1 MLGSIVFG
9 WYCIIQKKGKPFKK
23 FIIAFLEMVRKVL
36 KVLIAEP
43 HGFCVGV
50 KRAVDILSKAVDEFG
65 NEFGMI
71 YCLHELVHN
80 PFVVD
85 DFRRKGVVFVESI
98 EEVPDKSV
106 VVFSAH
112 GVSPKVRKRA
122 EEKNLK
128 VVDATCPLVELVHK
142 KVRDYHTRGFS
153 IIYVGKKGH
162 VEVEGV
168 LGESPLFVV
177 SSVEDVDGL
186 QVGDGFG
193 SKGVVC
199 LTQTTLSV
207 DDTAE
212 IIQKLKQRFPDIVL
226 DGGICN
232 ATQERQDAVKKLA
245 KKCDLIHTTTF
256 NGAPPAFVASKL
268 RKKPIILTVHE
279 VWLNNWHNFTEL
291 NLLSC
296 KIHEFLERLIY
307 SLSYSRYVAVSKA
320 TQQQLIKNGI

>member
-1 MLGSIVFG
+1 
-9 WYCIIQKKGKPFKK
+9 
-23 FIIAFLEMVRKVL
+23 MVRKVL

-245 KKCDLIHTTTF
+245 KKCDLILVL
-256 NGAPPAFVASKL
+256 GAKNSSNSNRLVEAAKSQGVDAHLILDKSKL
-268 RKKPIILTVHE
+268 DRD
-279 VWLNNWHNFTEL
+279 WLKDVDIVGITSGA
-291 NLLSC
+291 SC
-296 KIHEFLERLIY
+296 PEFLFDELVVDLE
-307 SLSYSRYVAVSKA
+307 SGL
-320 TQQQLIKNGI
+320 

>member
-1 MLGSIVFG
+1 VFG

-245 KKCDLIHTTTF
+245 KKCDLILVL
-256 NGAPPAFVASKL
+256 GAKNSSNSNRLVEAAKSQGVDAHLILDKSKL
-268 RKKPIILTVHE
+268 DRD
-279 VWLNNWHNFTEL
+279 WLKDVDIVGITSGA
-291 NLLSC
+291 SC
-296 KIHEFLERLIY
+296 PEFLFDELVEDLE
-307 SLSYSRYVAVSKA
+307 SGL
-320 TQQQLIKNGI
+320 

>member
-1 MLGSIVFG
+1 
-9 WYCIIQKKGKPFKK
+9 
-23 FIIAFLEMVRKVL
+23 MVRKVL

-128 VVDATCPLVELVHK
+128 VIDATCPLVELVHK

-245 KKCDLIHTTTF
+245 KKCDLILVL
-256 NGAPPAFVASKL
+256 GAKNSSNSNRLVEAAKSQGVDAHLILDKSKL
-268 RKKPIILTVHE
+268 DRD
-279 VWLNNWHNFTEL
+279 WLKDVDIVGITSGA
-291 NLLSC
+291 SC
-296 KIHEFLERLIY
+296 PEFLFDELVEDLE
-307 SLSYSRYVAVSKA
+307 SGL
-320 TQQQLIKNGI
+320 

>member
-1 MLGSIVFG
+1 VFG

-142 KVRDYHTRGFS
+142 KVRDYHARGFS

-245 KKCDLIHTTTF
+245 KKCDLILVL
-256 NGAPPAFVASKL
+256 GAKNSSNSNRLVEAAKSQGVDAHLILDKSKL
-268 RKKPIILTVHE
+268 DRD
-279 VWLNNWHNFTEL
+279 WLKDVDIVGITSGA
-291 NLLSC
+291 SC
-296 KIHEFLERLIY
+296 PEFLFDELVEDLE
-307 SLSYSRYVAVSKA
+307 SGL
-320 TQQQLIKNGI
+320 

>member
-1 MLGSIVFG
+1 
-9 WYCIIQKKGKPFKK
+9 
-23 FIIAFLEMVRKVL
+23 MVRKVL

-128 VVDATCPLVELVHK
+128 VIDATCPLVELAHK

-245 KKCDLIHTTTF
+245 KKCDLILVL
-256 NGAPPAFVASKL
+256 GAKNSSNSNRLVEAAKSQGVDAHLILDKSKL
-268 RKKPIILTVHE
+268 DRD
-279 VWLNNWHNFTEL
+279 WLKDVDIVGITSGA
-291 NLLSC
+291 SC
-296 KIHEFLERLIY
+296 PEFLFDELVEDLE
-307 SLSYSRYVAVSKA
+307 SGL
-320 TQQQLIKNGI
+320 

>member
-1 MLGSIVFG
+1 
-9 WYCIIQKKGKPFKK
+9 
-23 FIIAFLEMVRKVL
+23 MVRKVL

-122 EEKNLK
+122 EEKDLK
-128 VVDATCPLVELVHK
+128 VIDATCPLVELVHK

-245 KKCDLIHTTTF
+245 KKCDLILVL
-256 NGAPPAFVASKL
+256 GAKNSSNSNRLVEAAKSQGVDAHLILDKSKL
-268 RKKPIILTVHE
+268 DRD
-279 VWLNNWHNFTEL
+279 WLKDVDIVGITSGA
-291 NLLSC
+291 SC
-296 KIHEFLERLIY
+296 PEFLFDELVEDLE
-307 SLSYSRYVAVSKA
+307 SGL
-320 TQQQLIKNGI
+320 

>member
-122 EEKNLK
+122 EEKNLS
-128 VVDATCPLVELVHK
+128 VIDATCPLVELVHK
-142 KVRDYHTRGFS
+142 KIRNYHSKGFS
-153 IIYVGKKGH
+153 IFYIGKKGH

-245 KKCDLIHTTTF
+245 KKCDLILVL
-256 NGAPPAFVASKL
+256 GAKNSSNSNRLVEAAKSQGVDAHLILDKSKL
-268 RKKPIILTVHE
+268 DRD
-279 VWLNNWHNFTEL
+279 WLKDVDIVGITSGA
-291 NLLSC
+291 SC
-296 KIHEFLERLIY
+296 PEFLFDELVEDLE
-307 SLSYSRYVAVSKA
+307 SGL
-320 TQQQLIKNGI
+320 

>member
-1 MLGSIVFG
+1 
-9 WYCIIQKKGKPFKK
+9 
-23 FIIAFLEMVRKVL
+23 MVRKVL

-142 KVRDYHTRGFS
+142 KVRDYHARGFS

-245 KKCDLIHTTTF
+245 KKCDLILVL
-256 NGAPPAFVASKL
+256 GAKNSSNSNRLVEAAKSQGVDAHLILDKSKL
-268 RKKPIILTVHE
+268 DRD
-279 VWLNNWHNFTEL
+279 WLKDVDIVGITSGA
-291 NLLSC
+291 SC
-296 KIHEFLERLIY
+296 PEFLFDELVEDLE
-307 SLSYSRYVAVSKA
+307 SGL
-320 TQQQLIKNGI
+320 

>member
-1 MLGSIVFG
+1 
-9 WYCIIQKKGKPFKK
+9 
-23 FIIAFLEMVRKVL
+23 MVRKVL

-245 KKCDLIHTTTF
+245 KKCDLILVL
-256 NGAPPAFVASKL
+256 GAKNSSNSNRLVEAAKSQGVDAHLILDKSKL
-268 RKKPIILTVHE
+268 DRD
-279 VWLNNWHNFTEL
+279 WLKDVDIVGITSGA
-291 NLLSC
+291 SC
-296 KIHEFLERLIY
+296 PEFLFDELVEDLE
-307 SLSYSRYVAVSKA
+307 SGL
-320 TQQQLIKNGI
+320 